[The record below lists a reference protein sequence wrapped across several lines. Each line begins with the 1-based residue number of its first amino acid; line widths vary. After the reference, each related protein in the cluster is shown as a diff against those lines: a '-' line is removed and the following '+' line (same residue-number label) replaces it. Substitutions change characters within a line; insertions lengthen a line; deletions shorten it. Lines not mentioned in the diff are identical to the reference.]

1 MVLVMTIALV
11 EELNLKE
18 EEEESMMVYESQNLI
33 RLEILK
39 I

>member
-1 MVLVMTIALV
+1 MVLVMTIVLV

-18 EEEESMMVYESQNLI
+18 EEDESMMVYDH
-33 RLEILK
+33 K

>member
-18 EEEESMMVYESQNLI
+18 EEDESMMVYESQNLI